1 MEKAQGTG
9 ESMQTVTRVSELI
22 QIADN
27 GNLQSSNQSVRPH
40 GSLSLMGIP
49 PLHPFMT
56 QHSTHAFPA
65 ASAIQSLRPNT
76 LSVNAI
82 QQAVHALRRAD
93 LVHNLNWSPPSN
105 LASSAGLYAD
115 IAVRNGHSLSPL
127 NSIDV
132 MSQVLISQT
141 RRSPRFHLPHEHT
154 LLSASE
160 APPTASAL
168 RQPALPTS
176 ISRGLTTGG
185 IEKRSFPI
193 ILHRALHELDRLPG
207 GSDVAAFLPDGR
219 SFCIRDHQEFADLV
233 LPVFFPKMKGYAS
246 FQRQLNLYDFKRV
259 GGMGPDRGC
268 YQHSLFHRDYP
279 DYLTVM
285 KRRKIKGPSSV

>member
-9 ESMQTVTRVSELI
+9 ESMEKVTRVTELI
-22 QIADN
+22 QIADSD
-27 GNLQSSNQSVRPH
+27 NLRSRNQSVRLH

-49 PLHPFMT
+49 TFHPFMT
-56 QHSTHAFPA
+56 QHSTRAFPA
-65 ASAIQSLRPNT
+65 ASAIQSLRTNT
-76 LSVNAI
+76 LNINAI

-105 LASSAGLYAD
+105 LVSSTGLYAD
-115 IAVRNGHSLSPL
+115 TAVSNGHWLSPL

-132 MSQVLISQT
+132 MSQMLILQT
-141 RRSPRFHLPHEHT
+141 TRSPHFHPPHEHT

-219 SFCIRDHQEFADLV
+219 SFCIRDHQEFTDLV
-233 LPVFFPKMKGYAS
+233 LPVFFPKMKGFAS

-268 YQHSLFHRDYP
+268 YRHSLFHRDFP
-279 DYLTVM
+279 GYLIFV
-285 KRRKIKGPSSV
+285 KRRKIKGHSRV